1 MKVGMRK
8 PSIKR
13 SISAR
18 TTGRA
23 KRSFKRSINP
33 AYGKRGVGMINDPSK
48 AMYNKVYHQ
57 TAVGVNDIINSTTTS
72 HKDNTV
78 NNNPVSEHKGGGVGD
93 VFKLIYY
100 ILVILWNIIKVIF
113 FGAILIGIIYLVI
126 SII

>member
-18 TTGRA
+18 TTTRVN
-23 KRSFKRSINP
+23 KSIKKNLNP
-33 AYGKRGVGMINDPSK
+33 MYGKKGMGYINDPSK
-48 AMYNKVYHQ
+48 AIYNKIYHKA
-57 TAVGVNDIINSTTTS
+57 TVSTKDVLDSNTS
-72 HKDNTV
+72 NTR
-78 NNNPVSEHKGGGVGD
+78 NNNVDPVSEHRSAGVGD

-126 SII
+126 SIIF